1 MKYEHEKEMQDLK
14 DRLKGEIQE
23 LMLENQALQAR
34 TDDRRDQDIIKQLR
48 RDLDE
53 AKRRANDLNQ
63 DLNEIRR
70 EKENIKLEKNQ
81 NFLEYSKDLE
91 ELKNKNREF

>member
-1 MKYEHEKEMQDLK
+1 
-14 DRLKGEIQE
+14 
-23 LMLENQALQAR
+23 
-34 TDDRRDQDIIKQLR
+34 
-48 RDLDE
+48 
-53 AKRRANDLNQ
+53 LNQ

>member
-1 MKYEHEKEMQDLK
+1 MQDIK

-23 LMLENQALQAR
+23 LMLENQALSSRA
-34 TDDRRDQDIIKQLR
+34 DDRRDQDIIKQLR

-70 EKENIKLEKNQ
+70 EKENLKLEKN
-81 NFLEYSKDLE
+81 
-91 ELKNKNREF
+91 